1 VIKRIALVG
10 VLLSLLGCPGDTAD
24 GGKTDSGGKTD
35 GGGETDGGGGGKA
48 PGKFAQGMQEWAKT
62 QLGALPDVAENPA
75 NPLSE
80 EKVDL
85 GRMLYFDTRMSASDI
100 SCNTCHELTAWGIDA
115 REDNA
120 VSMGHEGQKGN
131 RNSPTVYNAAF
142 HTSQF
147 WDGRE
152 PDVERQAI
160 QPLINPVEHA
170 MADHDA
176 VVANLKAV
184 AGYEPLFKAAFPED
198 DDPITIENVGKAI
211 GAFER
216 LLVTNNSPFD
226 AFVGGDFSALTEE
239 QIEGI
244 GVYKNSGCITCH
256 AGPSLGGNMKQ
267 KLGFKTPYKVDGK
280 VHPDNGTE
288 FKVPGLRNVAKTGPY
303 LHDGS
308 QADLTA
314 VVKAMAEHQASS
326 PISDDDAK
334 KLVAFLESLTG
345 TPDEDFIKKPELPQ

>member
-1 VIKRIALVG
+1 MIKRIALVG
-10 VLLSLLGCPGDTAD
+10 VLVSLLGCPGDSGDAGGKTD
-24 GGKTDSGGKTD
+24 GSGKTDSGKTD
-35 GGGETDGGGGGKA
+35 GGAKA
-48 PGKFAQGMQEWAKT
+48 PGKFAQGMQEWAKQ
-62 QLGALPDVAENPA
+62 QLGALPDMAENPA

-85 GRMLYFDTRMSASDI
+85 GRKLYFDTRWSAANDV
-100 SCNTCHELTAWGIDA
+100 SCNTCHELTGFGIDV

-120 VSMGHEGQKGN
+120 VSAGHEGQKGT

-176 VVANLKAV
+176 VVAKIKGV
-184 AGYEPLFKAAFPED
+184 EGYLPLFKEAFPEAG

-216 LLVTNNSPFD
+216 MLVTNNSPFD
-226 AFVGGDFSALTEE
+226 AFCNGDFSALTEE

-244 GVYKNSGCITCH
+244 GVYKQAGCVTCH

-280 VHPDNGTE
+280 VHPDNGQE

-314 VVKAMAEHQASS
+314 VVKAMAEHQGGA
-326 PISDDDAK
+326 PISDEDAK

-345 TPDEDFIKKPELPQ
+345 TPNEEYIQKPELP

>member
-1 VIKRIALVG
+1 MIKRILVVAALV
-10 VLLSLLGCPGDTAD
+10 SLLGCPSGEPA
-24 GGKTDSGGKTD
+24 KT
-35 GGGETDGGGGGKA
+35 EGGGGSSKGGDA
-48 PGKFAQGMQEWAKT
+48 PKSGGAAEPGPFAKNMQSWAKT
-62 QLGALPDVAENPA
+62 NLGALPELAESPT

-85 GRMLYFDTRMSASDI
+85 GRMLYFDGRMSAAGDV
-100 SCNTCHELTAWGIDA
+100 SCNTCHELTQFGIDV

-120 VSMGHEGQKGN
+120 VSAGHEGQKGT
-131 RNSPTVYNAAF
+131 RNAPTVYNAAF

-152 PDVERQAI
+152 PDVESQAI

-170 MADHDA
+170 MADHGA
-176 VVANLKAV
+176 VVAALKAV
-184 AGYEPLFKAAFPED
+184 PGYAPLFKAAFPEAG

-216 LLVTNNSPFD
+216 MLVTPAPFD

-239 QIEGI
+239 QIQGI
-244 GVYKNSGCITCH
+244 GVFKEAGCITCH
-256 AGPSLGGNMKQ
+256 AGPSIGGNMKQ
-267 KLGFKTPYKVDGK
+267 KLGLKSPYKVGGK

-288 FKVPGLRNVAKTGPY
+288 FKVPGLRNVTKTGPY

-308 QADLTA
+308 EKDLVT
-314 VVKAMAEHQASS
+314 VVKGMAEHQAGKQL
-326 PISDDDAK
+326 SDDDAK
-334 KLVAFLESLTG
+334 KLVAFLESMTG
-345 TPDEDFIKKPELPQ
+345 KLANEDLIKKPELPQ